1 MMKRIVITAFA
12 LLGVAGAAT
21 AAPIALPS
29 NTPLFIQFKNLEQNA
44 TTNTLTIPGGY
55 VGTTALQNNWGVAA
69 ITSVQTGAAIA
80 SPPHNDIS
88 GGANFFN
95 DDGPG
100 GTNGMITAIFGGF
113 QITSATTQTGGFIDL
128 YWHDPGADTTLG
140 ATVSAEAD
148 CLAGNTCGPDAAT
161 VGKFTTDNG
170 GVFLAR
176 ILFATGI
183 VPNDNTTTVKS
194 STDPSTQGASGFADS
209 FGNVDLVKVGPWTSG
224 LNGNWFFVELNGNG
238 IRGDNPNEL
247 RDIRFSNFFNVDVAS
262 WNGTALNNPGA
273 FGARSND
280 PARVFTAETIP
291 EPATL
296 TLLGL
301 GLAGLARRRKKA

>member
-1 MMKRIVITAFA
+1 MMKRIVLTAFA
-12 LLGVAGAAT
+12 LLGVAGTAL
-21 AAPIALPS
+21 AAPIDLPA
-29 NTPLFIQFKNLEQNA
+29 NQAIFIQFKNLEQS
-44 TTNTLTIPGGY
+44 NTANILTIPGGY
-55 VGTTALQNNWGVAA
+55 VGTTPLQNNWGVAA
-69 ITSVQTGAAIA
+69 ITSLQIGAAIA

-88 GGANFFN
+88 GGANFFQ

-100 GTNGMITAIFGGF
+100 GTQGMITAVFGGF

-128 YWHDPGADTTLG
+128 YWHDAGADTTLG
-140 ATVSAEAD
+140 ATAAAEAN

-161 VGKFTTDNG
+161 VGKFSTDNG

-176 ILFATGI
+176 LLSATGI

-194 STDPSTQGASGFADS
+194 TADPNTQGASGFADS
-209 FGNVDLVKVGPWTSG
+209 FANVDLTKPGVWTTI

-247 RDIRFSNFFNVDVAS
+247 RDVRFSNFFNADVAS
-262 WNGTALNNPGA
+262 WNGPLGTVGI
-273 FGARSND
+273 RSND
-280 PARVFTAETIP
+280 PARVFTADVVP

-301 GLAGLARRRKKA
+301 GLAGLARRRKRA